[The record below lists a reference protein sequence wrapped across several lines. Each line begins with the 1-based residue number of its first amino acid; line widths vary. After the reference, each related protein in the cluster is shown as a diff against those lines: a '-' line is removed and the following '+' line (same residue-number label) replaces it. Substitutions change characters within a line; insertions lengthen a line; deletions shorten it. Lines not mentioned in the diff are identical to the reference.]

1 MNPAIEVTI
10 QLVVLFFVIFDPFVS
25 LAVFTTATQKM
36 DRKERKKTAFLAV
49 AVAGIISLAVLLLG
63 QNLFTLLSTGI
74 EDFRVAGGII
84 LGLLGIKMVWGQ
96 SLADTDS
103 LKKGTGRAI
112 AAIIGTPLLTGPAA
126 ITSIMIAATDYGR
139 LIPGLAVAI
148 VLGISA
154 VMFYH
159 ANLIQKALG
168 KTTLQVVS
176 TLLGLI
182 TIAWGVKFIRMGLG
196 I

>member
-1 MNPAIEVTI
+1 M
-10 QLVVLFFVIFDPFVS
+10 
-25 LAVFTTATQKM
+25 
-36 DRKERKKTAFLAV
+36 
-49 AVAGIISLAVLLLG
+49 
-63 QNLFTLLSTGI
+63 
-74 EDFRVAGGII
+74 AGGII

-126 ITSIMIAATDYGR
+126 ITSIMIAVNDYGP
-139 LIPGLAVAI
+139 LIPGIAVAI

>member
-63 QNLFTLLSTGI
+63 QKLLSLLSTSI
-74 EDFRVAGGII
+74 DDFRVAGGII